1 MPNLSPELRSLLEEA
16 LARGLA
22 LPPDVLT
29 AISGAATTQ
38 RPESFREFVCRVRP
52 TYRWYKHCE
61 ALASVLQRVAD
72 GELRRVMVFMP
83 PRHGKSELVSRLFSA
98 YWLSRFSHQWVGLCS
113 YGADLAYTLS
123 RASRTNYLAGGGAT
137 RDDAAAVKHWET
149 NAGGG
154 LWAAGVGGP
163 ITGKGWSLGII
174 DDSTKNA
181 VDAASEII
189 RERQKE
195 WYRSTFYTR
204 EEPDPDTGQPDGA
217 CVVVQTRWHEDDLSG
232 WLLGQE
238 TEDDEPE
245 RWHIVSLDAIHDG
258 PPENVP
264 ATCTIEPDWREVGE
278 ALCPERRPLAKLK
291 SIQARIG
298 PYHWGA
304 LFQQRPRPR
313 EGGFFKRTWFKIV
326 DASPEPIVSSV
337 RNWDLAATE
346 DGGDWTAGAKVGRTA
361 SGLIVIED
369 VQRFRLGP
377 GARDKRIVATAKRDG
392 REVAQ
397 RFEQE
402 PGSGGKAQVHAL
414 VRLLA
419 GFRAYARTSTGS
431 KQTRAD
437 GLASQ
442 AEIGNVLLIRGP
454 WNAAFI
460 DELCGFPTGT
470 HDDQVD
476 AASGGFDAATKFRIA
491 VGY

>member
-1 MPNLSPELRSLLEEA
+1 MTVISPSGMPSQKESRSPWSNTS
-16 LARGLA
+16 
-22 LPPDVLT
+22 DF
-29 AISGAATTQ
+29 TT
-38 RPESFREFVCRVRP
+38 ESI
-52 TYRWYKHCE
+52 
-61 ALASVLQRVAD
+61 ASIEPAGVQ
-72 GELRRVMVFMP
+72 EVFDIQVE
-83 PRHGKSELVSRLFSA
+83 RTENFIANGLVS
-98 YWLSRFSHQWVGLCS
+98 H
-113 YGADLAYTLS
+113 
-123 RASRTNYLAGGGAT
+123 N
-137 RDDAAAVKHWET
+137 
-149 NAGGG
+149 
-154 LWAAGVGGP
+154 
-163 ITGKGWSLGII
+163 
-174 DDSTKNA
+174 
-181 VDAASEII
+181 
-189 RERQKE
+189 
-195 WYRSTFYTR
+195 
-204 EEPDPDTGQPDGA
+204 
-217 CVVVQTRWHEDDLSG
+217 TRWHEDDLSG

-245 RWHIVSLDAIHDG
+245 RWHVVSLDAIHDG